1 MKEKGYGYATMKVD
15 ACISMGFFGNKDLG
29 RNHIPKYL
37 VNNIKRKGFN
47 KLLKFCDYC

>member
-1 MKEKGYGYATMKVD
+1 MLQMKVD
-15 ACISMGFFGNKDLG
+15 ACISMGLFFGNKDLG
-29 RNHIPKYL
+29 QNHIPKYL